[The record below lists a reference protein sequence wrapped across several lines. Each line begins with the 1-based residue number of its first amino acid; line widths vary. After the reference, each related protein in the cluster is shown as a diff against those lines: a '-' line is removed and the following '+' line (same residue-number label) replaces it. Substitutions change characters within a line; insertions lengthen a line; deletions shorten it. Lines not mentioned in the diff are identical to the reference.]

1 MRSSR
6 SRIIKVLTSRV
17 ALHLY
22 FWIVY
27 FSAEVYLD
35 YDLLGFHAS
44 FFRNLI
50 NLPLNIIPVYTALY
64 LILPQIV
71 KRNYL
76 KAFSIF
82 AVLLFVTVGYTYL
95 DIFELMHVSMGV
107 PFTPWSFR
115 QKVFTLL
122 YYNIAVPS
130 IPLAIKLGKKWY
142 FEQREKAKLQ
152 LENTEARLHLLRAQ
166 VNPHFLFN
174 SLNNIS
180 SLAHI
185 SGDKTQESIIM
196 LSELMRYMV
205 YEGNSDEVLLNEEI
219 SYIRNYISLQK
230 IRIDQKDYIS
240 IKENGDFSSHYIAPM
255 LLIPFIENAFKYS
268 DKQQTPGIWINY
280 SIEGDKFNFEIKNR
294 INNSLLREVN
304 SNGFGIR
311 NVRNRLNLIYPGK
324 HSLVFDDAK
333 DFYTTK
339 LNITLPRNEKNI
351 LPRN

>member
-1 MRSSR
+1 MQNIK
-6 SRIIKVLTSRV
+6 SRIIKILSSRV

-35 YDLLGFHAS
+35 YDLMGFHAS

-76 KAFSIF
+76 RAFSIF
-82 AVLLFVTVGYTYL
+82 SVLLFVTVGYTYL
-95 DIFELMHVSMGV
+95 DIFESMHVSMGV

-142 FEQREKAKLQ
+142 FEQREKDRLQ
-152 LENTEARLHLLRAQ
+152 LENTEAKLHLLRAQ

-205 YEGNSDEVLLNEEI
+205 YEGNSEEVLLADEI
-219 SYIRNYISLQK
+219 NYIRNYISLQR
-230 IRIDQKDYIS
+230 IRIDQKAYIS
-240 IKENGDFSSHYIAPM
+240 IRENGDLNKHHIAPM
-255 LLIPFIENAFKYS
+255 LLIPFIENAFKYC
-268 DKQQTPGIWINY
+268 DKQQTPGIWIDY
-280 SIEGDKFNFEIKNR
+280 SVEGDKFSFEIRNR

-311 NVRNRLNLIYPGK
+311 NAKNRLNIIYPGK
-324 HSLVFDDAK
+324 HSLVLNNDI
-333 DFYTTK
+333 DFYTAK
-339 LNITLPRNEKNI
+339 LNIILPRNEKNI
-351 LPRN
+351 LSGN